1 MVHNQRQARIGYL
14 GHPYPGMLDMYSDFT
29 QHQAQLGT
37 HIEVLEM
44 CDLEA
49 RVSAATDAEIAR
61 KAEETRSIFDI
72 SEDSPSDPLAKKP
85 APGPNGLGLP
95 RRRGARSP
103 GGGF

>member
-1 MVHNQRQARIGYL
+1 
-14 GHPYPGMLDMYSDFT
+14 MYSDFT

-61 KAEETRSIFDI
+61 KAEETR
-72 SEDSPSDPLAKKP
+72 EHL
-85 APGPNGLGLP
+85 
-95 RRRGARSP
+95 
-103 GGGF
+103 